1 MTSANQKALRKLNYL
16 YQICKAGERGF
27 GVVAANVT
35 NRGLKLILKTC
46 AQQRARFADE
56 LKGEIQ
62 RLGGAVSEQGIL
74 LLLGVIHRGRID
86 IFATLTIGAQNVE
99 NVVLSEALLGEKAAV
114 NAYQGA
120 MATILPAET
129 RALLERQYQQ
139 VKETHEQV
147 ALLRGRSG
155 KRLVVRLFDSEQDV
169 EAALRALEQA
179 GFLRDSLETVDVKEV
194 TSVYTGKGSRVSE
207 AIVSGAVGGAL
218 WGSLVGAVAGLSVAV
233 TPGMPVVGDS
243 PSRTWAVVALGG
255 TVLGAV
261 LASFLGLIV
270 GTGVSEEDTY
280 LYDESLKH
288 GLKLVRL
295 HADTERAGEAA
306 QIMYQINAAARGRA
320 AAESVQTPSGQ

>member
-27 GVVAANVT
+27 GVVAANVA

-99 NVVLSEALLGEKAAV
+99 NVVLGEALLGEKAAV
-114 NAYQGA
+114 NAYRGA

-147 ALLRGRSG
+147 DLLRGRSG

-169 EAALRALEQA
+169 EAAQGHA
-179 GFLRDSLETVDVKEV
+179 GECTWTV
-194 TSVYTGKGSRVSE
+194 
-207 AIVSGAVGGAL
+207 VSGARRRRSAARRGRRGSRPRGTGGARR
-218 WGSLVGAVAGLSVAV
+218 GSGW
-233 TPGMPVVGDS
+233 P
-243 PSRTWAVVALGG
+243 
-255 TVLGAV
+255 
-261 LASFLGLIV
+261 
-270 GTGVSEEDTY
+270 
-280 LYDESLKH
+280 
-288 GLKLVRL
+288 
-295 HADTERAGEAA
+295 
-306 QIMYQINAAARGRA
+306 
-320 AAESVQTPSGQ
+320 

>member
-27 GVVAANVT
+27 GVVAANVA

-99 NVVLSEALLGEKAAV
+99 NVVLGEALLGEKAAV

-179 GFLRDSLETVDVKEV
+179 GFLRDSLETVDVKQV
-194 TSVYTGKGSRVSE
+194 TSVYTGKGNRVSADFLPEGFFVDRQRNRRDPGTLTYFVDYDVLVGCNDLIDPRDPRGE
-207 AIVSGAVGGAL
+207 AVLRDRLPGAQSLGLSLVARPDAGGVERKNSLQDLFCAVGCNVDPQAE
-218 WGSLVGAVAGLSVAV
+218 VQ
-233 TPGMPVVGDS
+233 
-243 PSRTWAVVALGG
+243 
-255 TVLGAV
+255 VLNNQ
-261 LASFLGLIV
+261 S
-270 GTGVSEEDTY
+270 
-280 LYDESLKH
+280 
-288 GLKLVRL
+288 
-295 HADTERAGEAA
+295 
-306 QIMYQINAAARGRA
+306 
-320 AAESVQTPSGQ
+320 